1 MKVLK
6 PHQRELLVPFKPK
19 NGSQIDLMFIMSIWG
34 KSETQTAPQ
43 STSDG
48 KLPLNGVKKVI
59 IFLKI
64 PKGHV
69 WLLGDNPDCSK
80 DSRHFGPVPYG
91 LIRGRACL
99 KVRYM
104 QRYLNLFIFVI
115 SLNALQN
122 MKAHLKFFVSRRL
135 TRDMHVI
142 LKKGWIFWIT
152 YGITTA

>member
-59 IFLKI
+59 IFF
-64 PKGHV
+64 
-69 WLLGDNPDCSK
+69 K
-80 DSRHFGPVPYG
+80 DSQRS
-91 LIRGRACL
+91 CL
-99 KVRYM
+99 A
-104 QRYLNLFIFVI
+104 
-115 SLNALQN
+115 S
-122 MKAHLKFFVSRRL
+122 
-135 TRDMHVI
+135 
-142 LKKGWIFWIT
+142 W
-152 YGITTA
+152 

>member
-1 MKVLK
+1 MTCTF
-6 PHQRELLVPFKPK
+6 QPK
-19 NGSQIDLMFIMSIWG
+19 NGSQIDLMFIMLIWG
-34 KSETQTAPQ
+34 KRETQTAPQ

-104 QRYLNLFIFVI
+104 QHYLNLFVFVI

-122 MKAHLKFFVSRRL
+122 MKANWKFFVSRRL